1 MGKILVVDDDNNIL
15 RVIKLRLEAEGYQV
29 TTAGK
34 AKVALELVNDEVFDF
49 ALVDLK
55 LNGTNGIQLME
66 NLHQLYPE
74 MPVII
79 LTAYGTI
86 ESAVEAMRKGAY
98 SYLTKPFNYDEL
110 LIQTKNCLEKTK
122 LTKELKSLK
131 KVVKNRFGFDEHHR
145 QKSKNGR
152 SP

>member
-1 MGKILVVDDDNNIL
+1 MMGKILVVDDDVNIL
-15 RVIKLRLEAEGYQV
+15 KVIKMRLEAEGYRV

-34 AKVALELVNDEVFDF
+34 AKTALKLATDDAFDF

-66 NLHQLYPE
+66 GLHQLNPE
-74 MPVII
+74 MPIII

-110 LIQTKNCLEKTK
+110 LVQTKNCLEKTK
-122 LTKELKSLK
+122 KY
-131 KVVKNRFGFDEHHR
+131 HY
-145 QKSKNGR
+145 
-152 SP
+152 

>member
-1 MGKILVVDDDNNIL
+1 MMGKILVVDDDINIL
-15 RVIKLRLEAEGYQV
+15 KVLKMRLEAEGYRV

-34 AKVALELVNDEVFDF
+34 AKTALKLATDDVFDF

-66 NLHQLYPE
+66 NLHQLNPE

-86 ESAVEAMRKGAY
+86 KSAVEAMRKGAY
-98 SYLTKPFNYDEL
+98 SYLTKPFKVEEL
-110 LIQTKNCLEKTK
+110 SRALAQA
-122 LTKELKSLK
+122 LK
-131 KVVKNRFGFDEHHR
+131 KEKKN
-145 QKSKNGR
+145 N
-152 SP
+152 